1 MEEWLLQDL
10 DNSIRASM
18 FAVGRENAINGMRN
32 DVALVIDDLSDGFEQ
47 MNSDQAHIDMV
58 NKYDVDMDARKE
70 DEDVP
75 EFIIGTMF
83 NENDIQNTLIERAKN
98 KYGDFIQLQN
108 KEFRNS
114 YLTRDKSMIVILV
127 DCFTE
132 DMESVAPDLISTE
145 KLLDKMNNMEGYQF
159 DLVYRQK
166 RGSREPRTFEYDTL
180 ETYDRNDISGLENTS
195 ICVVDPTRKKGSDY
209 FVLGCFRY
217 NKNTH
222 KYRLYDIICQKK
234 SLGKVS
240 DPSNKFAKEVMD
252 FLIRNN
258 CVKFYIENNTSNL
271 IGTLI
276 EQLLNQNNYN
286 FCKIEEV
293 YSTEQKLPRIL
304 NMEMTIKNNIE
315 FPQNNSYPPKSDMS
329 IAMTIFTK
337 WDSSQF
343 GKKGNYDDVP
353 DMVAMFANKYIFAV
367 KQKRVSELT
376 SISKNPFR

>member
-1 MEEWLLQDL
+1 
-10 DNSIRASM
+10 M